1 MELEPGVDD
10 TRFLLF
16 AGGTRLVCMDCID
29 ENVERPAQLMSAQ
42 VARRPAKAHRPLPV
56 RCDLGCGA
64 RKLAQPLQSREI
76 FAQELGLEQ
85 ALLLCEPALEL
96 LNQAHDVT
104 IDIATRGIV
113 VHASDGGAA
122 RELGVSSFGSRS
134 NRPHSWL
141 APLFVGHAIYRQ
153 AAYGSNHPL
162 AIPRVESV
170 MDLCSALGW
179 LGESE
184 FRESPRASVDQLAWF
199 HAPEYV
205 QALKHASETGRVD
218 FDVRRRYA
226 IGTMENPVFPGVFER
241 AATSVGGSILA
252 AELALEGRVVFHPA
266 GGTHHGRPD
275 RASGFCYF
283 NDPVFAALALLKAG
297 VERVVYIDLDAH
309 HGDGVQDAFVRD
321 ERVRT
326 LSLHEQGRWPY
337 SGEVSD
343 TGAGRACNLPVP
355 ARINDSELRVLL
367 EEVVL
372 PLARMAAPQALV
384 VTCGA
389 DALDGDP
396 LSSMQLSNV
405 ALWSAVERLAALA
418 PATVVLGGG
427 GYNPWTLARYWS
439 GLWGRLSGREIPREL
454 PADALAILRGLRCD
468 LIDDEDIRP
477 EWLATLADRPNR
489 GAARDEIRTLVNLAL
504 AEVDQS
510 AWTPLSDRAS
520 RQAVATT

>member
-1 MELEPGVDD
+1 MQRMPCLDNA
-10 TRFLLF
+10 RFLLL
-16 AGGTRLVCMDCID
+16 AGGPRLVCVDS
-29 ENVERPAQLMSAQ
+29 VEEDIERLAQFVGAQ
-42 VARRPAKAHRPLPV
+42 VARGPTESQCPLLIGSGIGRSAGEIPQLV
-56 RCDLGCGA
+56 
-64 RKLAQPLQSREI
+64 QPREV
-76 FAQELGLEQ
+76 FAQELGTEQ
-85 ALLLCEPALEL
+85 ALLLRDVALEL
-96 LNQAHDVT
+96 FHQAHDVT
-104 IDIATRGIV
+104 AESAMPEIL
-113 VHASDGGAA
+113 VHPARNGAA
-122 RELGVSSFGSRS
+122 QELSSSTHLHSR
-134 NRPHSWL
+134 L

-162 AIPRVESV
+162 AIARVESV

-184 FRESPRASVDQLAWF
+184 FRDSPRAGMDQLAWF
-199 HAPEYV
+199 HALHYV
-205 QALKHASETGRVD
+205 QALRHASETGRVD
-218 FDVRRRYA
+218 FDARRRYA

-252 AELALEGRVVFHPA
+252 AELALEGRIVFHPA

-283 NDPVFAALALLKAG
+283 NDPVFAILAFLKAG

-326 LSLHEQGRWPY
+326 ISLHERGRWPY
-337 SGEVSD
+337 SGDIADRGE
-343 TGAGRACNLPVP
+343 GRACNLPVP
-355 ARINDSELRVLL
+355 AHINDSELGVLL

-372 PLARMAAPQALV
+372 PLTRTAAPQALV

-389 DALDGDP
+389 DALGGDP

-405 ALWSAVERLAALA
+405 ALWSAVERVAALA
-418 PATVVLGGG
+418 PAVVVLGGG

-439 GLWGRLSGREIPREL
+439 GLWGRLSAREIPREL
-454 PADALAILRGLRCD
+454 PADVLAILRGLRCD

-477 EWLATLADRPNR
+477 EWLTTLADRPSR
-489 GAARDEIRTLVNLAL
+489 GAVRDEIRVLADRAL
-504 AEVDQS
+504 ACVDES
-510 AWTPLSDRAS
+510 AWTPVGDRAS
-520 RQAVATT
+520 RQAVATN